1 MVMLGWRWLDGGG
14 VRVQVGLGGVE
25 GESRETERQNSG
37 CGSVVCSAGLA
48 QGRCRLPIA
57 IPKYTHVASAAW
69 QRAS

>member
-37 CGSVVCSAGLA
+37 SYHESATVMVRLN
-48 QGRCRLPIA
+48 CR
-57 IPKYTHVASAAW
+57 TNCCMHFNVHET
-69 QRAS
+69 R